1 MIELIMTSIHD
12 DERKIETM
20 SEQQSY
26 EIAYPSSRQLTFDVG
41 RVGLAKHHVRA
52 LLEVDV
58 TEARR
63 IIKQNRHR
71 GNKISFTAWL
81 IKAIADCVALH
92 PPIAGVNDAKHNK
105 VLVFEDVDTSIVV
118 EKEVNGARV
127 PLPYVIRKADKKTLC
142 QIHDEIESAKAQ
154 TVTGEGDYVLGEAS
168 STMGMKLFVSLPQWL
183 RVILMRV
190 FVLNHP
196 QRVKDMMG
204 TVMITTAGMIGHT
217 RGWIMP
223 FGMHPLCLAF
233 GSLNEQAAVY
243 RGEIQ
248 KREILHLTVLIDHD
262 VIDGVPAARFVDD
275 LVKKLQAGFG
285 LPE

>member
-1 MIELIMTSIHD
+1 MT
-12 DERKIETM
+12 ERN
-20 SEQQSY
+20 SY
-26 EIAYPSSRQLTFDVG
+26 EIPYPSSRQLTFDVG
-41 RVGLAKHHVRA
+41 KIGLAKHHVRA

-58 TEARR
+58 TDARR
-63 IIKQNRHR
+63 IIRQNRHTGR
-71 GNKISFTAWL
+71 KISFIAWL

-92 PPIAGVNDAKHNK
+92 PPIAGINHAKRNK
-105 VLVFEDVDTSIVV
+105 VLVFEDVDISIVV

-142 QIHDEIESAKAQ
+142 EIRDEIESAKSQ
-154 TVTGEGDYVLGEAS
+154 TVGGEGDYVLGEGK
-168 STMGMKLFVSLPQWL
+168 STMGMKLFVRLPQWL
-183 RVILMRV
+183 RLILMRLL
-190 FVLNHP
+190 VLNHP

-204 TVMITTAGMIGHT
+204 TVMITTVGMVGHT

-262 VIDGVPAARFVDD
+262 VIDGVPAGRFVDD
-275 LVKKLQAGFG
+275 LVNKLQTGFG
-285 LPE
+285 LPT

>member
-1 MIELIMTSIHD
+1 MT
-12 DERKIETM
+12 ER
-20 SEQQSY
+20 QFY
-26 EIAYPSSRQLTFDVG
+26 EIPYPSSRQLTFDVG
-41 RVGLAKHHVRA
+41 KVGLGKHHVRA

-63 IIKQNRHR
+63 IIRQSRHTGR
-71 GNKISFTAWL
+71 KISFTAWL
-81 IKAIADCVALH
+81 IKVIADCVALH
-92 PPIAGVNDAKHNK
+92 PPIAGVNDAKRNK
-105 VLVFEDVDTSIVV
+105 VLVFEDVDLSIVV
-118 EKEVNGARV
+118 EKTVDGTRV

-142 QIHDEIESAKAQ
+142 QIQDEIESAKSQ
-154 TVTGEGDYVLGEAS
+154 PVESEGNYVLGEEQNAL
-168 STMGMKLFVSLPQWL
+168 GMKLFVRLPQWL
-183 RVILMRV
+183 RLILMRLL
-190 FVLNHP
+190 VLNHP
-196 QRVKDMMG
+196 QRVKSMMG

-285 LPE
+285 LQI

>member
-1 MIELIMTSIHD
+1 MT
-12 DERKIETM
+12 EK
-20 SEQQSY
+20 QFY
-26 EIAYPSSRQLTFDVG
+26 EIPYPSSRQLTFDVG
-41 RVGLAKHHVRA
+41 KVGLGKHHVKA

-63 IIKQNRHR
+63 IIRQSRHT
-71 GNKISFTAWL
+71 GKKISFMAWL
-81 IKAIADCVALH
+81 IKVIADCVALH
-92 PPIAGVNDAKHNK
+92 PPIAGVNDAKRNK
-105 VLVFEDVDTSIVV
+105 VLVFEDVDLSIVV
-118 EKEVNGARV
+118 EKTVDGARV

-142 QIHDEIESAKAQ
+142 QIQDEIESAKSQ
-154 TVTGEGDYVLGEAS
+154 PVESEGNYVLGEEQNAL
-168 STMGMKLFVSLPQWL
+168 GMKLFVRLPQWL
-183 RVILMRV
+183 RLILMRLL
-190 FVLNHP
+190 VLNHP
-196 QRVKDMMG
+196 QRVKSMMG

-275 LVKKLQAGFG
+275 LVKKLETGFG
-285 LPE
+285 LQI

>member
-1 MIELIMTSIHD
+1 MT
-12 DERKIETM
+12 EE
-20 SEQQSY
+20 QSY
-26 EIAYPSSRQLTFDVG
+26 EISYPSSRQLTFDVG
-41 RVGLAKHHVRA
+41 RIGVGKHHVRA

-63 IIKQNRHR
+63 IIKQSRHTGR
-71 GNKISFTAWL
+71 KISFTAWL
-81 IKAIADCVALH
+81 IKVIADCVALH
-92 PPIAGVNDAKHNK
+92 PPIAGVNDAKRNK
-105 VLVFEDVDTSIVV
+105 VLVFEDVDLSIVV
-118 EKEVNGARV
+118 EKTVDGARV
-127 PLPYVIRKADKKTLC
+127 PLPYVIRKADKKTFC
-142 QIHDEIESAKAQ
+142 QIHDEIESAKSQ
-154 TVTGEGDYVLGEAS
+154 PVEGEGNYILGEEQ
-168 STMGMKLFVSLPQWL
+168 STPGMKLFVRLPQWL
-183 RVILMRV
+183 RLILMRLL
-190 FVLNHP
+190 VLNHP
-196 QRVKDMMG
+196 QRVKSMMG

-285 LPE
+285 LQI

>member
-1 MIELIMTSIHD
+1 MTSIHD
-12 DERKIETM
+12 KSRRIETM
-20 SEQQSY
+20 SERQSY
-26 EIAYPSSRQLTFDVG
+26 EIAYPSSRQLTFDLG

-63 IIKQNRHR
+63 LIKQNRQR

-92 PPIAGVNDAKHNK
+92 PSVAGVNDAKHNK
-105 VLVFEDVDTSIVV
+105 VLVFEDVDLSIVV
-118 EKEVNGARV
+118 EKEVNGTRV

-142 QIHDEIESAKAQ
+142 QIQDEIEAAKAQ
-154 TVTGEGDYVLGEAS
+154 TVNGEGDYVLGDTYSA
-168 STMGMKLFVSLPQWL
+168 MGMKLFVSLPQWL
-183 RVILMRV
+183 RLILMRLL
-190 FVLNHP
+190 VLNHP

-204 TVMITTAGMIGHT
+204 TVMITTAGMVGHT

-223 FGMHPLCLAF
+223 FSMHPLALAF

-285 LPE
+285 LPPVV

>member
-1 MIELIMTSIHD
+1 MT
-12 DERKIETM
+12 EE
-20 SEQQSY
+20 QSY
-26 EIAYPSSRQLTFDVG
+26 EIPYPSSRQLTFDVG
-41 RVGLAKHHVRA
+41 RIGVGKHHVKA

-63 IIKQNRHR
+63 IIRQSRHTGR
-71 GNKISFTAWL
+71 KISFTAWL
-81 IKAIADCVALH
+81 IKVIADCVALH
-92 PPIAGVNDAKHNK
+92 PPIAGANDAKRNK
-105 VLVFEDVDTSIVV
+105 VFVFEDVDLSIVV
-118 EKEVNGARV
+118 EKTVDGTRV
-127 PLPYVIRKADKKTLC
+127 PLPYVIRKADKKPLC
-142 QIHDEIESAKAQ
+142 QIQDEIESAKSQ
-154 TVTGEGDYVLGEAS
+154 PVESEGNYVLGEEQ
-168 STMGMKLFVSLPQWL
+168 STLGMKLFVRLPQWL
-183 RVILMRV
+183 RLILMRLL
-190 FVLNHP
+190 VLNHP

-285 LPE
+285 LQI

>member
-1 MIELIMTSIHD
+1 MT
-12 DERKIETM
+12 ER
-20 SEQQSY
+20 QSY
-26 EIAYPSSRQLTFDVG
+26 EIPYPSSRQLTFDVG
-41 RVGLAKHHVRA
+41 KIGLGKHYVRA

-63 IIKQNRHR
+63 LIKQSRHT

-92 PPIAGVNDAKHNK
+92 PPIAGVNDAKRNK
-105 VLVFEDVDTSIVV
+105 VLVFEDVDISIVV
-118 EKEVNGARV
+118 EKTVEGARV
-127 PLPYVIRKADKKTLC
+127 PLPYVIRRADKKTLC
-142 QIHDEIESAKAQ
+142 QIQDEIESAKSQ
-154 TVTGEGDYVLGEAS
+154 PVESEGNYVLGEQQ
-168 STMGMKLFVSLPQWL
+168 STLGMKLFVRLPQWL
-183 RVILMRV
+183 RLTLMRLL
-190 FVLNHP
+190 VLNHP

-285 LPE
+285 LQTENSKVDKRQLFA

>member
-1 MIELIMTSIHD
+1 
-12 DERKIETM
+12 M
-20 SEQQSY
+20 SENGSY

-41 RVGLAKHHVRA
+41 KIGLAKHHVRA

-58 TEARR
+58 TEARSL
-63 IIKQNRHR
+63 IKQSRHNGR
-71 GNKISFTAWL
+71 KIAFTSWL
-81 IKAIADCVALH
+81 IKTIADCVALH
-92 PPIAGVNDAKHNK
+92 PPIAGLNDAKHNK
-105 VLVFEDVDTSIVV
+105 VLVFNDVDISIAV
-118 EKEVNGARV
+118 EKDVNGTRV

-142 QIHDEIESAKAQ
+142 EIQAEIEAAKSQA
-154 TVTGEGDYVLGEAS
+154 VKGEGDYVLGEEQN
-168 STMGMKLFVSLPQWL
+168 TLGIKLFVRLPQWL
-183 RVILMRV
+183 RLILMRQL
-190 FVLNHP
+190 VLNHP
-196 QRVKDMMG
+196 RRVKDMMG
-204 TVMITTAGMIGHT
+204 TVMITTVGMVGHT

-275 LVKKLQAGFG
+275 LVQKLQAGFG
-285 LPE
+285 LAA

>member
-1 MIELIMTSIHD
+1 
-12 DERKIETM
+12 M
-20 SEQQSY
+20 SERQSY
-26 EIAYPSSRQLTFDVG
+26 EIAYPSSRQLTFDLG

-63 IIKQNRHR
+63 IIKQNRHQ

-81 IKAIADCVALH
+81 IKTIADCVALH
-92 PPIAGVNDAKHNK
+92 PPIAGVNAAKHNK
-105 VLVFEDVDTSIVV
+105 VLVFEDVDLSIVV
-118 EKEVNGARV
+118 EKEVNGTRV
-127 PLPYVIRKADKKTLC
+127 PLPYVIRKADKKTLLHI
-142 QIHDEIESAKAQ
+142 QDEIESEKAQ
-154 TVTGEGDYVLGEAS
+154 TVKGEGDYVLGDGFNE
-168 STMGMKLFVSLPQWL
+168 MGMKLFVRLPQWL
-183 RVILMRV
+183 RLILMRLL
-190 FVLNHP
+190 VLNHP
-196 QRVKDMMG
+196 QQVKELMG
-204 TVMITTAGMIGHT
+204 TVMITTAGMVGHT

-223 FGMHPLCLAF
+223 FSMHPLALAF
-233 GSLNEQAAVY
+233 GSLNEQAAIY

>member
-1 MIELIMTSIHD
+1 MTELP
-12 DERKIETM
+12 
-20 SEQQSY
+20 SY
-26 EIAYPSSRQLTFDVG
+26 EIPYPSSRQLTFDLG
-41 RVGLAKHHVRA
+41 RIGLAKHHVRG

-63 IIKQNRHR
+63 LIKQNRHIGR
-71 GNKISFTAWL
+71 KISFTAWL

-92 PPIAGVNDAKHNK
+92 PPIAGVNDARRNR
-105 VLVFEDVDTSIVV
+105 VLVFEDVDISIVV
-118 EKEVNGARV
+118 EKTVSGARV
-127 PLPYVIRKADKKTLC
+127 PLPYVIRKADKKTLQ
-142 QIHDEIESAKAQ
+142 QIQAEIETAKSEA
-154 TVTGEGDYVLGEAS
+154 VEGEGDYVLGESYSAE
-168 STMGMKLFVSLPQWL
+168 GMRLFLRLPQWL
-183 RVILMRV
+183 RLMLMRLL
-190 FVLNHP
+190 VLNHP
-196 QRVKDMMG
+196 QRVKNMMG
-204 TVMITTAGMIGHT
+204 TVMITTTGMVGHT

-223 FGMHPLCLAF
+223 FGMHSLCLAF

-275 LVKKLQAGFG
+275 LVKKLEAGCG